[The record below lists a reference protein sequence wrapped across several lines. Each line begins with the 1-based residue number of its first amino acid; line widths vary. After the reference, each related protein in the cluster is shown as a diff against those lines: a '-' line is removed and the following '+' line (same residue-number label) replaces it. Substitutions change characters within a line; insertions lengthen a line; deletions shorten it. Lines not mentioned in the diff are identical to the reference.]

1 MTRYVD
7 FVSVVFCRKLSV
19 CFPLVL
25 QTVHLEVQ
33 ANLSK
38 KMLLV
43 FKQTCTTV
51 MFGWTIAN
59 VKPPIY
65 I

>member
-38 KMLLV
+38 KSAAR
-43 FKQTCTTV
+43 FQTNMHYCS
-51 MFGWTIAN
+51 TIIN
-59 VKPPIY
+59 VKPQY
-65 I
+65 IFNIK